1 METLTSNTQAEA
13 TYNQVALDIIDIF
26 DLKGFTTDQPVD
38 VSELQV
44 DIVNRIRQ
52 RVEGNINYGV
62 ASDPTQK
69 ELDDIIKDLES
80 GCNCKC
86 NE

>member
-26 DLKGFTTDQPVD
+26 DLKGFTTEQPID
-38 VSELQV
+38 TSELQV

-52 RVEGNINYGV
+52 RVEGNV
-62 ASDPTQK
+62 FMAKESDDWK
-69 ELDDIIKDLES
+69 SIDNWLFNDL
-80 GCNCKC
+80 
-86 NE
+86 